1 MLKMLFKK
9 TDKYA
14 HIRGCIHKIAEENF
28 FTYDSPRIWLMLR
41 TKGIKISEKVVRR
54 LMKEELIE
62 IRYTTLFKLYR
73 RNYSRMQ

>member
-14 HIRGCIHKIAEENF
+14 HIRGCIHEIAEENF
-28 FTYDSPRIWLMLR
+28 FTYGSLRIWLVLR
-41 TKGIKISEKVVRR
+41 TKGIRVSEKVVRR

-62 IRYTTLFKLYR
+62 VRYAR
-73 RNYSRMQ
+73 RKRRYSSYI